1 MTCGFLIQLVF
12 CKKKNCVVYWCW
24 SGARDECTPPKKN
37 PGSAPV
43 MRIRHLSC
51 PSKATKR
58 LLKTP
63 HVEEYCGHVFYKWPL
78 NAVLHKKLSLQ
89 SFRRKY
95 CKDGAKTYDFIA
107 DKCCLLFS
115 IILKVLHGWEVI
127 RTQGKILCWANLTRP
142 KGNFWSLIVCTR
154 L

>member
-1 MTCGFLIQLVF
+1 
-12 CKKKNCVVYWCW
+12 
-24 SGARDECTPPKKN
+24 
-37 PGSAPV
+37 
-43 MRIRHLSC
+43 MRIRHRLLLHLSC

-63 HVEEYCGHVFYKWPL
+63 HVDEYCGHVFYKWPL

-127 RTQGKILCWANLTRP
+127 RTQGKILTVLSKSHSSEGQLLKFNRLYEIVVVWAGGGGGGGGSS
-142 KGNFWSLIVCTR
+142 GNAHKFRATVSVKR
-154 L
+154 